1 MAEIITLK
9 DTTVVKNYPNF
20 HDNWQTN
27 FDKLKEKFNWVTEN
41 DTLMVQEP
49 FTHEFFDELSVR
61 TCLPRRICQ
70 EYNNDIFAT
79 CHRVHLL
86 ESKKSRILLS
96 GEYWVEQADYPA
108 WAENGIFII
117 AKSIWIKEDG
127 KDTLDAFD
135 DFEEYYFRCPSNIAS
150 NSYGHTVDD
159 DNDTILLSALVKKD
173 GNVITYRKHETNKDI
188 EDNEFL
194 DNWASVYVAFARSQ
208 GKKQFARNLFNSGLV

>member
-9 DTTVVKNYPNF
+9 DKTIVKNYPNF

-27 FDKLKEKFNWVTEN
+27 FNKLKEKFDWVTEN

-117 AKSIWIKEDG
+117 AKSIWIEEDG

-135 DFEEYYFRCPSNIAS
+135 DFEEFYFRCPSNIAS

>member
-9 DTTVVKNYPNF
+9 DGTIIKNYPNF
-20 HDNWQTN
+20 HDNWTTN
-27 FDKLKEKFNWVTEN
+27 FNKIKEKFDWVTEN

-49 FTHEFFDELSVR
+49 FTHEYFNELSVR

-96 GEYWVEQADYPA
+96 GEYWVEQADYPS

-117 AKSIWIKEDG
+117 AKSIWIKEQG
-127 KDTLDAFD
+127 KDKV
-135 DFEEYYFRCPSNIAS
+135 R
-150 NSYGHTVDD
+150 
-159 DNDTILLSALVKKD
+159 
-173 GNVITYRKHETNKDI
+173 
-188 EDNEFL
+188 
-194 DNWASVYVAFARSQ
+194 
-208 GKKQFARNLFNSGLV
+208 

>member
-9 DTTVVKNYPNF
+9 DQTVVKNYPNF

-27 FDKLKEKFNWVTEN
+27 FDKLKEKFDWVTEN

-49 FTHEFFDELSVR
+49 FTHEFFNELSVR

-135 DFEEYYFRCPSNIAS
+135 DFEEFYFRCPSNIAN

>member
-1 MAEIITLK
+1 M
-9 DTTVVKNYPNF
+9 
-20 HDNWQTN
+20 
-27 FDKLKEKFNWVTEN
+27 
-41 DTLMVQEP
+41 
-49 FTHEFFDELSVR
+49 
-61 TCLPRRICQ
+61 
-70 EYNNDIFAT
+70 
-79 CHRVHLL
+79 
-86 ESKKSRILLS
+86 
-96 GEYWVEQADYPA
+96 GYPA

-135 DFEEYYFRCPSNIAS
+135 DFEEFYFRCPSNIAK

>member
-9 DTTVVKNYPNF
+9 DGTIIKNYPNF
-20 HDNWQTN
+20 HDNWTTN
-27 FDKLKEKFNWVTEN
+27 FNKIKEKFDWVTEN

-49 FTHEFFDELSVR
+49 FTHEYFDELSVR

-96 GEYWVEQADYPA
+96 GEYWVEQGDYPS

-117 AKSIWIKEDG
+117 AKSIWVKEEG
-127 KDTLDAFD
+127 KDTIDEFD
-135 DFEEYYFRCPSNIAS
+135 DFEEYYFRCPSNIAK

-159 DNDTILLSALVKKD
+159 DNDTILLSSLVKKD
-173 GNVITYRKHETNKDI
+173 GTVITYRKHETNKDI

>member
-9 DTTVVKNYPNF
+9 DTTVIKNYPNF

-27 FDKLKEKFNWVTEN
+27 FDKLKEKFDWVTEN

-49 FTHEFFDELSVR
+49 FTHEFFNELSVR

-96 GEYWVEQADYPA
+96 GEYWVEQANYPA

-135 DFEEYYFRCPSNIAS
+135 DFEEFYFRCPSNIAN